1 MNARLRYTRTQT
13 PFTQARA
20 RIQFIHTQPPLI
32 HATRTLIM
40 PSVSF
45 TDIARPLAANG
56 KVPFLYLGEKTNA
69 SICMIIEGGC
79 TITTSVSA
87 ERCGENPTQ

>member
-1 MNARLRYTRTQT
+1 MNVRLGYTRTHT
-13 PFTQARA
+13 PYTQARA
-20 RIQFIHTQPPLI
+20 RIQSIHTQPPLI

-56 KVPFLYLGEKTNA
+56 KVPFLYLREKTKT
-69 SICMIIEGGC
+69 SMYDYREGGS
-79 TITTSVSA
+79 IITSVSA
-87 ERCGENPTQ
+87 EWCGENPTQ